1 MGSIH
6 VNQLGKAYKQYPG
19 RWSRLLEWML
29 PFLGQR
35 HRLKW
40 VLQDIDF
47 HIAAGESV
55 ALIGVNGAGK
65 STLLKLITGTAQPT
79 TGAVSTHGRVAALLE
94 LGMGFHP
101 DFSGRQN
108 AVMAGQLIGLSVE
121 EVTALMPEI
130 EAFADIGDYIDQ
142 PVRVYS
148 SGMQVRLAFAVATA
162 VRPDILVIDEALA
175 VGDVFFQQKCYER
188 IRAYC
193 QAGTTLLFVSH
204 AMGAVYS
211 LCNRAIL
218 IAAGRVALDSS
229 PREVIDLYNAHVL
242 HQREGKAPPPAPQQQ
257 QAGAATSA
265 PRGATPPAADGQP
278 APAAAQA
285 AVAAPAATAA
295 TAGIAAAPA
304 APGGPDAPA
313 AATAAASAEPATVGS
328 FANGGATLS
337 AVGLYVDDQ
346 PAATIISDRM
356 ATIRVE
362 GRFEQAYAD
371 PHLGFQIRN
380 ARGEAVFMTN
390 TYCMRQSIG
399 PVQPGEAVLAEF
411 SFKASLAPGDYTI
424 TAGLAEGGA
433 GEGDFRQTL
442 ARQQDASAFTVL
454 RNLDA
459 IVWSGI
465 VNLDP
470 SCQLQRQA
478 PAA

>member
-1 MGSIH
+1 MGSIQ
-6 VNQLGKAYKQYPG
+6 VKQLGKAYKQYPT
-19 RWSRLLEWML
+19 RWSRLLEWVT
-29 PFLGQR
+29 PFLGVR
-35 HRLKW
+35 HQLKW
-40 VLQDIDF
+40 VLRDIDF
-47 HIAAGESV
+47 NIAAGESV

-79 TGAVSTHGRVAALLE
+79 LGSVTTHGRVAALLE

-108 AVMAGQLIGLSVE
+108 ALMAGQLIGLSVE
-121 EVTALMPEI
+121 EVAALMPEI

-188 IRAYC
+188 IRGYC

-204 AMGAVYS
+204 AMNAVYS

-218 IAAGRVALDSS
+218 ISAGRIALDSS

-242 HQREGKAPPPAPQQQ
+242 RQRDGLPPPAPAAVSAPPAEVATEVETE
-257 QAGAATSA
+257 AGAEAETEAT
-265 PRGATPPAADGQP
+265 
-278 APAAAQA
+278 
-285 AVAAPAATAA
+285 TA
-295 TAGIAAAPA
+295 AAAPA
-304 APGGPDAPA
+304 
-313 AATAAASAEPATVGS
+313 TIGS
-328 FANGGATLS
+328 FEHGGARIE

-346 PAATIISDRM
+346 EAATVISDRA
-356 ATIRVE
+356 ATVRVDA
-362 GRFEQAYAD
+362 RFGQVYDD
-371 PHLGFQIRN
+371 PHIGFQIRN

-399 PVQPGEAVLAEF
+399 PVRAGEAVRAEF

-424 TAGLAEGGA
+424 TAGVAEGGA
-433 GEGDFRQTL
+433 GDGDFRQTL
-442 ARQQDASAFTVL
+442 TRQQDAGAFTVL

-459 IVWSGI
+459 IVWSG
-465 VNLDP
+465 VCNLDP
-470 SCQLQRQA
+470 IVEVQRQA
-478 PAA
+478 A

>member
-6 VNQLGKAYKQYPG
+6 VTQLGKAYKQYPT
-19 RWSRLLEWML
+19 RWSRLLEWVT
-29 PFLGQR
+29 PFLGLR

-47 HIAAGESV
+47 HIAAGEAV

-79 TGAVSTHGRVAALLE
+79 TGGVVTQGRVAALLE

-101 DFSGRQN
+101 DFTGRQN
-108 AVMAGQLIGLSVE
+108 ALMAGQLIGLSVE
-121 EVTALMPEI
+121 EVATLMPAI

-162 VRPDILVIDEALA
+162 VRPDILIIDEALA
-175 VGDVFFQQKCYER
+175 VGDVFFQQKCFDR

-218 IAAGRVALDSS
+218 ISEGRVALDST

-242 HQREGKAPPPAPQQQ
+242 RQR
-257 QAGAATSA
+257 
-265 PRGATPPAADGQP
+265 DGL
-278 APAAAQA
+278 
-285 AVAAPAATAA
+285 
-295 TAGIAAAPA
+295 AAPA
-304 APGGPDAPA
+304 APVPAPLPVAAPVAAAVEAPA
-313 AATAAASAEPATVGS
+313 AGTAGQPAGAPAPAPAATIGS
-328 FANGGATLS
+328 FAHGGARIE

-346 PAATIISDRM
+346 QAATVISDRV
-356 ATIRVE
+356 ATVRVDS
-362 GRFEQAYAD
+362 RFGADYAD
-371 PHLGFQIRN
+371 PHIGFQIRN

-390 TYCMRQSIG
+390 TYCMRQRIG
-399 PVQPGEAVLAEF
+399 PVRAGEAVRAEF
-411 SFKASLAPGDYTI
+411 SFKAALAPGDYTI
-424 TAGLAEGGA
+424 TAGVAEGGA
-433 GEGDFRQTL
+433 GDGDFRQTL
-442 ARQQDASAFTVL
+442 ARQQDAGAFTVL

-459 IVWSGI
+459 IVWSG
-465 VNLDP
+465 VCNLDP
-470 SCQLQRQA
+470 ICELQRQA
-478 PAA
+478 APL

>member
-6 VNQLGKAYKQYPG
+6 VKQLGKAYKQYPT
-19 RWSRLLEWML
+19 RWSRLLEWVT
-29 PFLGQR
+29 PFLGAR
-35 HRLKW
+35 HQLKW

-47 HIAAGESV
+47 QIAAGESV

-79 TGAVSTHGRVAALLE
+79 LGSVTTHGRVAALLE

-108 AVMAGQLIGLSVE
+108 ALMAGQLIGLSVE
-121 EVTALMPEI
+121 EVQALMPSI

-188 IRAYC
+188 IRGYC

-204 AMGAVYS
+204 AMNAVYS

-218 IAAGRVALDSS
+218 ISAGRVALDSS

-242 HQREGKAPPPAPQQQ
+242 RQRDGLPPP
-257 QAGAATSA
+257 
-265 PRGATPPAADGQP
+265 PPPPESPP
-278 APAAAQA
+278 APAAA
-285 AVAAPAATAA
+285 
-295 TAGIAAAPA
+295 
-304 APGGPDAPA
+304 DAPTPA
-313 AATAAASAEPATVGS
+313 PVATVGS
-328 FANGGATLS
+328 FDHGGARIET
-337 AVGLYVDDQ
+337 VGLYVDEQ
-346 PAATIISDRM
+346 EAATVISDRV
-356 ATIRVE
+356 ATVRVE
-362 GRFEQAYAD
+362 ARFGQAYDD
-371 PHLGFQIRN
+371 PHVGFQIRN

-390 TYCMRQSIG
+390 TYCMRQQIG
-399 PVQPGEAVLAEF
+399 AVHAGETVRVEF

-424 TAGLAEGGA
+424 TAGVAEGGA
-433 GEGDFRQTL
+433 GDGDFRQTL
-442 ARQQDASAFTVL
+442 TRQQDAGAFTVL

-459 IVWSGI
+459 IVWSG
-465 VNLDP
+465 VCNLDP
-470 SCQLQRQA
+470 MVEVQRQA
-478 PAA
+478 AL

>member
-6 VNQLGKAYKQYPG
+6 VKQLGKAYKQYPT
-19 RWSRLLEWML
+19 RWSRLLEWVM
-29 PFLGQR
+29 PFLGRR
-35 HRLKW
+35 HQLKW
-40 VLQDIDF
+40 VLQDVDF
-47 HIAAGESV
+47 AIAAGESV

-79 TGAVSTHGRVAALLE
+79 VGSVTSHGRVAALLE

-108 AVMAGQLIGLSVE
+108 ALMAGQLIGLSVE
-121 EVTALMPEI
+121 EVQALMPAI
-130 EAFADIGDYIDQ
+130 EAFAEIGDYIDQ

-188 IRAYC
+188 IRSYC

-204 AMGAVYS
+204 AMNAVYS

-218 IAAGRVALDSS
+218 ISAGRVALDSS

-242 HQREGKAPPPAPQQQ
+242 RQRDGLPPPPAP
-257 QAGAATSA
+257 A
-265 PRGATPPAADGQP
+265 PAAVSGAPETASASESASAAAPTPTP
-278 APAAAQA
+278 APAA
-285 AVAAPAATAA
+285 T
-295 TAGIAAAPA
+295 I
-304 APGGPDAPA
+304 
-313 AATAAASAEPATVGS
+313 GS
-328 FANGGATLS
+328 FDHGGARIE

-346 PAATIISDRM
+346 EAATVISDRV
-356 ATIRVE
+356 ATVRVE
-362 GRFEQAYAD
+362 ARFGQAYAD
-371 PHLGFQIRN
+371 PHVGFQIRN

-390 TYCMRQSIG
+390 TYCMRQQIG
-399 PVQPGEAVLAEF
+399 AVSAGEAVRVEF

-424 TAGLAEGGA
+424 TAGVAEGGA
-433 GEGDFRQTL
+433 GDGDFRQTL
-442 ARQQDASAFTVL
+442 TRQQDAGAFTVL

-459 IVWSGI
+459 IVWSG
-465 VNLDP
+465 VCNLDP
-470 SCQLQRQA
+470 IVEVQRQA
-478 PAA
+478 AL

>member
-6 VNQLGKAYKQYPG
+6 VTQLGKAYKQYPT
-19 RWSRLLEWML
+19 RWSRLLEWVT
-29 PFLGQR
+29 PFLGLR

-47 HIAAGESV
+47 HIAAGEAV

-79 TGAVSTHGRVAALLE
+79 TGGVATRGRVAALLE

-101 DFSGRQN
+101 DFTGRQN
-108 AVMAGQLIGLSVE
+108 ALMAGQLIGLSVE
-121 EVTALMPEI
+121 EVATLMPAI

-162 VRPDILVIDEALA
+162 VRPDILIIDEALA
-175 VGDVFFQQKCYER
+175 VGDVFFQQKCFDR

-218 IAAGRVALDSS
+218 ISAGRVALDST

-242 HQREGKAPPPAPQQQ
+242 RQRDGLPPAPPPD
-257 QAGAATSA
+257 
-265 PRGATPPAADGQP
+265 PAP
-278 APAAAQA
+278 APAAAGA
-285 AVAAPAATAA
+285 AGDPGPAAPADP
-295 TAGIAAAPA
+295 APA
-304 APGGPDAPA
+304 
-313 AATAAASAEPATVGS
+313 ATVGS
-328 FANGGATLS
+328 FEHGGARIE

-346 PAATIISDRM
+346 QAATVISDRV
-356 ATIRVE
+356 ATVRVDS
-362 GRFEQAYAD
+362 RFGADYAD
-371 PHLGFQIRN
+371 PHIGFQIRN

-390 TYCMRQSIG
+390 TYCMRQHIG
-399 PVQPGEAVLAEF
+399 PVRAGEAVRAAF
-411 SFKASLAPGDYTI
+411 SFKAALAPGDYTI
-424 TAGLAEGGA
+424 TAGVAEGGA
-433 GEGDFRQTL
+433 GDGDFRQTL
-442 ARQQDASAFTVL
+442 ARQQDAGAFTVL

-459 IVWSGI
+459 IVWSG
-465 VNLDP
+465 VCNLDP
-470 SCQLQRQA
+470 ICELQRQA
-478 PAA
+478 APL

>member
-6 VNQLGKAYKQYPG
+6 VKQLGKAYKQYPT
-19 RWSRLLEWML
+19 RWSRLLEWVT

-35 HRLKW
+35 HQLKW

-47 HIAAGESV
+47 QIAAGESV

-79 TGAVSTHGRVAALLE
+79 VGSVTSHGRVAALLE

-108 AVMAGQLIGLSVE
+108 ALMAGQLIGLSVE
-121 EVTALMPEI
+121 EVQALMPAI
-130 EAFADIGDYIDQ
+130 EAFAEIGEYIDQ

-175 VGDVFFQQKCYER
+175 VGDVFFQQKCFER
-188 IRAYC
+188 IRSYC

-218 IAAGRVALDSS
+218 ISAGRVALDSS

-242 HQREGKAPPPAPQQQ
+242 RQRDGLPPAPVP
-257 QAGAATSA
+257 APAPLPAPATETETESAAA
-265 PRGATPPAADGQP
+265 PAPTPAP
-278 APAAAQA
+278 APAA
-285 AVAAPAATAA
+285 T
-295 TAGIAAAPA
+295 I
-304 APGGPDAPA
+304 
-313 AATAAASAEPATVGS
+313 GS
-328 FANGGATLS
+328 FHHEGARIE

-346 PAATIISDRM
+346 EAATVISDRV
-356 ATIRVE
+356 ATVRIE
-362 GRFEQAYAD
+362 ARFGQAYAD
-371 PHLGFQIRN
+371 PHVGFQIRN

-390 TYCMRQSIG
+390 TYCMRQQIG
-399 PVQPGEAVLAEF
+399 AVSPGEAVRVEF
-411 SFKASLAPGDYTI
+411 SFKASLAPGDYTV
-424 TAGLAEGGA
+424 TAGVAEGGA
-433 GEGDFRQTL
+433 GDGDFRQTL
-442 ARQQDASAFTVL
+442 TRQQDAGAFTVL

-459 IVWSGI
+459 IVWSG
-465 VNLDP
+465 VCNLDP
-470 SCQLQRQA
+470 MVEVQRQA
-478 PAA
+478 AL

>member
-6 VNQLGKAYKQYPG
+6 VKQLGKAYKQYPT
-19 RWSRLLEWML
+19 RWSRLLEWVT

-35 HRLKW
+35 HQLKW

-47 HIAAGESV
+47 QIAAGESV

-79 TGAVSTHGRVAALLE
+79 VGSVSTHGRVAALLE

-108 AVMAGQLIGLSVE
+108 ALMAGQLIGLSVE
-121 EVTALMPEI
+121 EVQALMPAI
-130 EAFADIGDYIDQ
+130 EAFAEIGEYIDQ

-175 VGDVFFQQKCYER
+175 VGDVFFQQKCFER
-188 IRAYC
+188 IRSYC

-218 IAAGRVALDSS
+218 ISAGRVALDSS

-242 HQREGKAPPPAPQQQ
+242 RQRDGLPPI
-257 QAGAATSA
+257 SA
-265 PRGATPPAADGQP
+265 P
-278 APAAAQA
+278 APAADSATPATDADADA
-285 AVAAPAATAA
+285 APTPPTMPAPAAT
-295 TAGIAAAPA
+295 I
-304 APGGPDAPA
+304 
-313 AATAAASAEPATVGS
+313 GS
-328 FANGGATLS
+328 FDHQGARIE

-346 PAATIISDRM
+346 EAATVISDRV
-356 ATIRVE
+356 ATVRIE
-362 GRFEQAYAD
+362 ARFGQAYAD
-371 PHLGFQIRN
+371 PHVGFQIRN

-390 TYCMRQSIG
+390 TYCMRQQIG
-399 PVQPGEAVLAEF
+399 AVSAGDAVRVEF
-411 SFKASLAPGDYTI
+411 SFKASLAPGDYTV
-424 TAGLAEGGA
+424 TAGVAEGGA
-433 GEGDFRQTL
+433 GDGDFRQTL
-442 ARQQDASAFTVL
+442 TRQQDAGAFTVL

-459 IVWSGI
+459 IVWSG
-465 VNLDP
+465 VCNLDP
-470 SCQLQRQA
+470 MVEVQRQA
-478 PAA
+478 AL

>member
-6 VNQLGKAYKQYPG
+6 VKQLGKAYKQYPT
-19 RWSRLLEWML
+19 RWSRLLEWVT

-35 HRLKW
+35 HQLKW

-47 HIAAGESV
+47 QIAAGESV

-79 TGAVSTHGRVAALLE
+79 VGSVTSHGRVAALLE

-108 AVMAGQLIGLSVE
+108 ALMAGQLIGLSVE
-121 EVTALMPEI
+121 EVQALMPAI
-130 EAFADIGDYIDQ
+130 EAFAEIGEYIDQ

-188 IRAYC
+188 IRSYC

-204 AMGAVYS
+204 AMNAVYS

-218 IAAGRVALDSS
+218 ISAGRVALDSS

-242 HQREGKAPPPAPQQQ
+242 RQRDGLPPPP
-257 QAGAATSA
+257 S
-265 PRGATPPAADGQP
+265 P
-278 APAAAQA
+278 APAAVSGAPETASASESASA
-285 AVAAPAATAA
+285 AAPTPAPAAT
-295 TAGIAAAPA
+295 I
-304 APGGPDAPA
+304 
-313 AATAAASAEPATVGS
+313 GS
-328 FANGGATLS
+328 FDHGGGRIE

-346 PAATIISDRM
+346 EAATVISDRV
-356 ATIRVE
+356 ATVRVE
-362 GRFEQAYAD
+362 ARFGQAYAD
-371 PHLGFQIRN
+371 PHVGFQIRN

-390 TYCMRQSIG
+390 TYCMRQQIG
-399 PVQPGEAVLAEF
+399 AVSAGEAVRVEF

-424 TAGLAEGGA
+424 TAGVAEGGA
-433 GEGDFRQTL
+433 GDGDFRQTL
-442 ARQQDASAFTVL
+442 TRQQDAGAFTVL

-459 IVWSGI
+459 IVWSG
-465 VNLDP
+465 VCNLDP
-470 SCQLQRQA
+470 IVEVQRQA
-478 PAA
+478 AL